1 MATQD
6 DIMALAH
13 EEGKCVTSPEVAAA
27 SDEVYQLATLRRR
40 CPHDCMRHARNA

>member
-27 SDEVYQLATLRRR
+27 SEVYQLAKLRRR
-40 CPHDCMRHARNA
+40 